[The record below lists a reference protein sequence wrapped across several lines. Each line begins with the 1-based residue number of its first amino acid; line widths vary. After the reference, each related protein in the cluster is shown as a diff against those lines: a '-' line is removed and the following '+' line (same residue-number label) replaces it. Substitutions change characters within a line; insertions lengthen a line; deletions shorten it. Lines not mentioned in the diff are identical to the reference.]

1 MIDCNRWV
9 KLEKS
14 LKDQMS
20 VQLEEYKELLLKGQT
35 QEKGQGQGQGQG
47 RRSNR
52 SCFYHNFIDYSTSFI
67 HSTIII
73 NLLLSIFFIYIF
85 ISS

>member
-35 QEKGQGQGQGQG
+35 QEKGQGQGQGQR

-52 SCFYHNFIDYSTSFI
+52 SCFYH
-67 HSTIII
+67 
-73 NLLLSIFFIYIF
+73 
-85 ISS
+85 

>member
-20 VQLEEYKELLLKGQT
+20 VQLEEYNKE
-35 QEKGQGQGQGQG
+35 EIEE
-47 RRSNR
+47 R
-52 SCFYHNFIDYSTSFI
+52 
-67 HSTIII
+67 
-73 NLLLSIFFIYIF
+73 
-85 ISS
+85 

>member
-35 QEKGQGQGQGQG
+35 QEQGQGQGQR

-52 SCFYHNFIDYSTSFI
+52 SCFYH
-67 HSTIII
+67 
-73 NLLLSIFFIYIF
+73 
-85 ISS
+85 